1 MKMAEKKKVNG
12 KLKAEST
19 DVPAAVAALKTAA
32 GELRCQTVGYPLT
45 LEAMRLARLYRSHT

>member
-1 MKMAEKKKVNG
+1 MAEKKKVNG